1 MQDFSNFTGKI
12 LVQPYKYIHFK
23 LNNIMGLKYLVEDV
37 HEELDFIVEEKN
49 KTGERKTFIQGPFM
63 MAGNTNGNGRVY
75 NIDEMIGEVNR
86 YNTEM
91 ILTRRAIGEMNH
103 PQSTEVNPV
112 NACHLVVELKQ
123 RDNYF
128 MGKSQV
134 LSTPMGKLLEN
145 FIHDNIKM
153 GISTRGLGTINETGS
168 VKNVSNFRLICLDVV
183 HQPSVQNAMLESVME
198 SREWVVKDDGSIIEC
213 SIDAY
218 NILDKKM
225 KNIPLKNKDT
235 FLREQLLNFI
245 NAIKKGVN

>member
-1 MQDFSNFTGKI
+1 
-12 LVQPYKYIHFK
+12 
-23 LNNIMGLKYLVEDV
+23 MGLKYLVEDV

-63 MAGNTNGNGRVY
+63 MAGNANGNGRVY
-75 NIDEMIGEVNR
+75 NIDEMVAEVLR
-86 YNTEM
+86 YDKEM
-91 ILTRRAIGEMNH
+91 IQARRAIGEMNH

-123 RDNYF
+123 KDNYF

-153 GISTRGLGTINETGS
+153 GISTRGLGTINETNN

-198 SREWVVKDDGSIIEC
+198 SREWSIRSDGSIIEC
-213 SIDAY
+213 TIDAY
-218 NILDKKM
+218 NNLGNNLRNLPNKQRDQF
-225 KNIPLKNKDT
+225 LK
-235 FLREQLLNFI
+235 EQLLQFI
-245 NAIKKGVN
+245 NAIKTA